1 MKWFDMKYSSTE
13 DVDEAHLLMGRL
25 PYGSDGFYV
34 KASSKLGNPV
44 LWTHLMSVGGTF
56 SGTDYVVVRAST
68 TEELVEQVTAAS
80 EDMCLHGTPFTQK
93 DAWCQV
99 LVAWDPNVSMA
110 RRRQLFGCLL
120 TLKYKHYDE
129 VDADAEPKE
138 EPEPEP
144 EPDEDADEEPD
155 GDAEEEPEPKP

>member
-1 MKWFDMKYSSTE
+1 MKYSSSE

-68 TEELVEQVTAAS
+68 AEDLVEEVTAAS
-80 EDMCLHGTPFTQK
+80 EDMCLHGTPFIQK

-129 VDADAEPKE
+129 VDADAEPEPKE

-144 EPDEDADEEPD
+144 EPDEDAEDDEEADEEP
-155 GDAEEEPEPKP
+155 EEEPKP